1 MHSDEDL
8 FNTLCQ
14 RIVVDYEGTHRYYN
28 PAGELHRDNGPA
40 VVYPDGSKLWV
51 IRNTLHR
58 EDGPAIE
65 RADGRHWWYLD
76 GVMLTKEEHAAR
88 IDPCADIW

>member
-14 RIVVDYEGTHRYYN
+14 RIVVDSYGAHRYYN
-28 PAGELHRDNGPA
+28 LAGELHRDNGPA
-40 VVYPDGSKLWV
+40 VVYPDGSKLWI
-51 IRNTLHR
+51 IRNALHR

-76 GVMLTKEEHAAR
+76 GVMLTEEEHAAR
-88 IDPCADIW
+88 IVPYAGIW